1 MRCIEGV
8 LDVFKPLP
16 SVQTR
21 LRLRPMLA
29 DKRIKAHREA
39 ETASQHFGKKSRLVE
54 SPLPEALHMEGD
66 WSDKFCLKPPIFVKS
81 RCKQL
86 HKRGDAVEL
95 SPKFEL
101 VNALADD
108 SGVENSRTCA
118 IKVERIQ

>member
-1 MRCIEGV
+1 MFANKGV
-8 LDVFKPLP
+8 
-16 SVQTR
+16 
-21 LRLRPMLA
+21 
-29 DKRIKAHREA
+29 KAHRKA

-66 WSDKFCLKPPIFVKS
+66 RSDKFCLRPPIFVKS

-108 SGVENSRTCA
+108 SGIEDGRTCA